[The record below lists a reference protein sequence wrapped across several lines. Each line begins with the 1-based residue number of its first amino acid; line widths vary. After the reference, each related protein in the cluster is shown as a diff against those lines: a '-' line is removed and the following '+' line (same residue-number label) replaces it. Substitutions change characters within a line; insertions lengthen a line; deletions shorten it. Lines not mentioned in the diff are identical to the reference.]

1 MQSTHNIDIRRCE
14 THKDLINVF
23 CMFAKIDQANP
34 TPKIMLSLS
43 RLRKFYENMKNLFL
57 PPLNVPVCMH
67 ACVYDVR
74 TSYIVWVC
82 KCVSMKSQK
91 QRDKRRN
98 EDNLPFRWQH
108 LTYNVLARTQTKTII
123 DIVHCCVW
131 TSHIPCK
138 QYRGESIET
147 SLAMQQDDDTMNKR
161 KSLWKCQNMVFS

>member
-1 MQSTHNIDIRRCE
+1 MYFACLQRSTKPIRHPKLCSLCLFFFMKTWKIFFTTTKRA
-14 THKDLINVF
+14 
-23 CMFAKIDQANP
+23 CM
-34 TPKIMLSLS
+34 
-43 RLRKFYENMKNLFL
+43 
-57 PPLNVPVCMH
+57 C
-67 ACVYDVR
+67 ACVCAMCMRMHVR
-74 TSYIVWVC
+74 VC

-147 SLAMQQDDDTMNKR
+147 SPAMQQDDDTMNKR
-161 KSLWKCQNMVFS
+161 KSLAKVSKYGF

>member
-1 MQSTHNIDIRRCE
+1 MRNTQRSNQCILHVCKDRPSQSDTQNY
-14 THKDLINVF
+14 
-23 CMFAKIDQANP
+23 A
-34 TPKIMLSLS
+34 LSLS

-57 PPLNVPVCMH
+57 PPLNVPVCVH

-138 QYRGESIET
+138 QYQGESIET
-147 SLAMQQDDDTMNKR
+147 SPANATRRRHHEQKKVAL
-161 KSLWKCQNMVFS
+161 NMSKYGF